1 MKNPTHIKQ
10 NTLLA
15 SVLAL
20 LTFTITAQT
29 FGPYGANSFANV
41 ALSGATV
48 KWSNPNY
55 VTNLNDRLQATSSAA
70 ISSIGAYSSSLI
82 VSNFNSTIDTP
93 STILGII
100 IEENRMTNST
110 RKTKNHSIFHSKNG
124 VPIGSGKANNAS
136 WSSTNTFTTFGSS
149 SDILGAT
156 LTAVKLMSSDF
167 GVGFSV
173 EKLSGAGSFTT
184 SIDHVRITI
193 QSRPLSLI
201 VKFGRMNNSFNNA
214 MVELNWNTYSKL
226 NNDHFTAG
234 KSVDDLHVETLTTVR
249 GKETFNSMSCYKV
262 EDSNPFYGN
271 NYHRVVLEH
280 FEGIHKI
287 VGRNAFHCKR
297 VLAAEVSLFPNPC
310 NAQLNIKVPEN
321 ESSIN
326 VEIRDVSGNIA
337 YQGTLTPR
345 NGYSSIDIAALALET
360 GMHFA
365 SVSTDNF
372 SLHKVLSFYTE

>member
-10 NTLLA
+10 NTVLA

-20 LTFTITAQT
+20 FTFTITAQT
-29 FGPYGANSFANV
+29 FGPYGGNSFANV
-41 ALSGATV
+41 ALSDSSV
-48 KWSNPNY
+48 KWNNSSY

-70 ISSIGAYSSSLI
+70 ISTAGAYSSYL
-82 VSNFNSTIDTP
+82 VVNNFNLALDP
-93 STILGII
+93 QSTILGIS

-110 RKTKNHSIFHSKNG
+110 PTTKDHCIVLFKNRL
-124 VPIGSGKANNAS
+124 PIRSDKANNAS
-136 WSSTNTFTTFGSS
+136 WASTNTFTTFGSS
-149 SDILGAT
+149 SDIWGTT
-156 LTAVKLMSSDF
+156 LTAVKLISSDF

-173 EKLSGAGSFTT
+173 EKSRGAGSFTT
-184 SIDHVRITI
+184 SIDHMRITI
-193 QSRPLSLI
+193 QSRPLSLT
-201 VKFGRMNNSFNNA
+201 VKFGRMNASFNNTV
-214 MVELNWNTYSKL
+214 VELNWNTYSKL
-226 NNDHFTAG
+226 NNDHITAE
-234 KSVDDLHVETLTTVR
+234 KSVDDLHFDTLATVH

-262 EDSNPFYGN
+262 EDSNPIYDN
-271 NYHRVVLEH
+271 NYHRVVQVH

-287 VGRNAFHCKR
+287 VDRNAIHCKR
-297 VLAAEVSLFPNPC
+297 VLAAEVSLFPNTC

-372 SLHKVLSFYTE
+372 SLNKVLSFYTE